1 MRHRLDP
8 LLRPGSIAVVGATQ
22 RDGAVGK
29 QILENLTRGRF
40 AGRLYAVNPN
50 YDTVADVPCY
60 PSLAALPEPVEHVM
74 FAVRDERME
83 AALAEAVEHGAA
95 AVTIMS
101 SLVLEQDAEPRLR
114 ERVAQQARDAGLLVC
129 GGNGMG
135 FYNFVDHVWACGFA
149 TRAHEP
155 GGNVALISH
164 SGSGMSGIVDV
175 DERIHFNLAV
185 STGQELTVAMD
196 DYLDFALELPG
207 TRVVGLFME
216 TVRNPAGMRAALEKA
231 NRKGIPIVALKVG
244 RTELAARLTVSHS
257 GALAGRDASYDA
269 LFDRYGVQRVNDM
282 DELATTLIMFAQPH
296 GVAAGGLVSLH
307 DSGGERQL
315 TIDLAAQ
322 VGAPLAQL
330 GAAATAEL
338 ASILDPGLP
347 AVNPLDAWGTG
358 GADFNAVMARCLS
371 IMLADPGAALG
382 AVIHDRAPEGSI
394 YPDYLDYLRGAH
406 EATGKPVFLVANR
419 QGTGADPIVLSA
431 TREGFPVLD
440 GLAPFLTGVRCL
452 IGYRD
457 FQARPDMA
465 PEVPPAAAVAAW
477 GKRLISGP
485 PLDEQDALRLL
496 DHFGVPANCG
506 RVVEDQADALE
517 AAASCGFPVALKTA
531 APEVAH
537 KSDVAGVCLDLSDA
551 AQVASAYQDLS
562 SRLGPRVLVVPMVQ
576 QAGVEMLLGA
586 IHDEQFGPVV
596 LLGFGGVLAESLN
609 DVVSAL
615 PPFDPAT
622 ARRLIDSLRLRPLLD
637 GGRGRPAAD
646 LDAYCAA
653 AARFSSLIAA
663 LGEFI
668 AEADVNP
675 ILVHEGGAVA
685 LDALIVP
692 RT

>member
-1 MRHRLDP
+1 M
-8 LLRPGSIAVVGATQ
+8 
-22 RDGAVGK
+22 
-29 QILENLTRGRF
+29 
-40 AGRLYAVNPN
+40 
-50 YDTVADVPCY
+50 
-60 PSLAALPEPVEHVM
+60 
-74 FAVRDERME
+74 
-83 AALAEAVEHGAA
+83 
-95 AVTIMS
+95 
-101 SLVLEQDAEPRLR
+101 
-114 ERVAQQARDAGLLVC
+114 
-129 GGNGMG
+129 
-135 FYNFVDHVWACGFA
+135 
-149 TRAHEP
+149 
-155 GGNVALISH
+155 
-164 SGSGMSGIVDV
+164 
-175 DERIHFNLAV
+175 
-185 STGQELTVAMD
+185 AMD

-231 NRKGIPIVALKVG
+231 NRKGIPVVALKVG

-296 GVAAGGLVSLH
+296 AVAAGGLVSLH

-338 ASILDPGLP
+338 TSILDPGLP
-347 AVNPLDAWGTG
+347 AVNPLDAWGVG
-358 GADFNAVMARCLS
+358 GADFNASMERCLRV
-371 IMLADPGAALG
+371 MLADPDAALG
-382 AVIHDRAPEGSI
+382 AVIHDRAPEGTI

-406 EATGKPVFLVANR
+406 AATGKPVFLVANR
-419 QGTGADPIVLSA
+419 QGTGADPAVLSA

-457 FQARPDMA
+457 FQARGDMA
-465 PEVPPAAAVAAW
+465 LEVPPAGAVAAW
-477 GKRLISGP
+477 GKRLLRAQ
-485 PLDEQDALRLL
+485 PLDEQDAMRLL

-506 RVVEDQADALE
+506 RVVEDLEQALE
-517 AAASCGFPVALKTA
+517 AAASSGFPVVLKTA
-531 APEVAH
+531 APAVAH
-537 KSDVAGVCLDLSDA
+537 KSDVDGVCLGLVDA
-551 AQVASAYQDLS
+551 EAVASAFRNLS
-562 SRLGPRVLVVPMVQ
+562 ARLGPRVLVAPMVE

-596 LLGFGGVLAESLN
+596 LLGFGGVLAEGLN

-615 PPFDPAT
+615 PPFDAAT
-622 ARRLIDSLRLRPLLD
+622 ARRLIDTLRLRPLLD
-637 GGRGRPAAD
+637 GVRGRPAAD
-646 LDAYCAA
+646 IDAYCAA
-653 AARFSSLIAA
+653 AARFSSLVAA

-675 ILVHEGGAVA
+675 ILVHDRGAVA

-692 RT
+692 RH